1 MWNKECMRCITP
13 LQREQ
18 HNLRIIEALQ
28 HEKVERL
35 RKWRMEKQ
43 QQNKLEKIQGLKITN
58 EAFVDQTCKT
68 CKFLVE
74 VGITIEIS
82 NHNIRVRYIDWENSE
97 FCLGCVDLYL
107 EFLHPRHED
116 TMLSPAAA

>member
-1 MWNKECMRCITP
+1 MRNKECRRCITP

-35 RKWRMEKQ
+35 RKWRLEKQ
-43 QQNKLEKIQGLKITN
+43 QQNRLEKIQGLEITN
-58 EAFVDQTCKT
+58 EAFVDQTCQT
-68 CKFLVE
+68 CKFLIE

-82 NHNIRVRYIDWENSE
+82 NHNFRVKFIDWEISP
-97 FCLGCVDLYL
+97 FCLDCVYLFL

-116 TMLSPAAA
+116 NMLSPAAA